1 MSLETP
7 LHKVEGLG
15 PAHSGVKHFWRQRV
29 SATALIPLSIWLAV
43 SALGLVGAGQADT
56 AAFLQKPLNAGL
68 MAAFVLIAVYHMML
82 GLQVIID
89 DYIHANWQKLLCMF
103 AMWAFALAVIAVSLF
118 ALLRIAG

>member
-29 SATALIPLSIWLAV
+29 SATALIPLSLWLAV
-43 SALGLVGAGQADT
+43 SALGLVGASQADT
-56 AAFLQKPLNAGL
+56 LAFLQKPLHAGL
-68 MAAFVLIAVYHMML
+68 MAAFVLIAVYHMVL

-89 DYIHANWQKLLCMF
+89 DYIYANWQKLLCMF
-103 AMWAFALAVIAVSLF
+103 AMWAFALAIIASSLF

>member
-29 SATALIPLSIWLAV
+29 SATALVPLSIWLGV
-43 SALGLVGAGQADT
+43 SLLGLVGGSQADM
-56 AAFLQKPLNAGL
+56 AAFLQTPLNAGL
-68 MAAFVLIAVYHMML
+68 LAAFILIAVYHMVL

-89 DYIHANWQKLLCMF
+89 DYIYVNWQKLLSMF
-103 AMWAFALAVIAVSLF
+103 AMWAFALAVVAVCLF
-118 ALLRIAG
+118 DLLRIAG

>member
-29 SATALIPLSIWLAV
+29 SATALIPLSAWLIV
-43 SALGLVGAGQADT
+43 SLLGLVGGTQADM
-56 AAFLQKPLNAGL
+56 AAFLQTPLNAGL
-68 MAAFVLIAVYHMML
+68 LAAFVLIAVYHMVL

-89 DYIHANWQKLLCMF
+89 DYIYVNWQKLLCMF
-103 AMWAFALAVIAVSLF
+103 AMWAFALAVVAVCLF
-118 ALLRIAG
+118 DLLRIAG